1 MHSRA
6 ITSLQQIQN
15 NTTRR
20 ALLGHKNVDV
30 KSTDALS
37 PPPFLLHPFPC
48 FPLPQ
53 TWFHPHHFHSSLS
66 LPFLLPA
73 LSFPSLEI
81 QLRHLAEFGNT
92 TVERNFDRL
101 QRVQNIHAKDACQA
115 LQTASASDLWWL
127 LHWLPIRQCIVYK
140 TSLLTYKILMSGHP
154 QLLMPINWVLWT
166 RMEPATV
173 IISSSVTAPVE
184 NSDLHHMSGTL
195 WSSTV
200 RAWIVWILS
209 RPGWSLDCIWWH
221 KAVLMWSMVIGTSDS
236 SLQLMVPYKHI
247 TYSIG
252 CKLPS
257 DCWRL
262 CSGWCFIQL
271 PQSHCTWCTTNII
284 MPYNTSSVCTTIS
297 NSMKGYWWQQ
307 ISLLIVT
314 YTSLKY
320 VQNARILE
328 INRQNV

>member
-66 LPFLLPA
+66 LPFLPPA

-81 QLRHLAEFGNT
+81 QLRHLAECGNT

-184 NSDLHHMSGTL
+184 NSDLHHVWNSLKQHSKGMDSVNSFKARLKSGLSGGIRRCWCDL
-195 WSSTV
+195 WS
-200 RAWIVWILS
+200 LE
-209 RPGWSLDCIWWH
+209 
-221 KAVLMWSMVIGTSDS
+221 
-236 SLQLMVPYKHI
+236 
-247 TYSIG
+247 
-252 CKLPS
+252 
-257 DCWRL
+257 RL
-262 CSGWCFIQL
+262 IHLCNLWCR
-271 PQSHCTWCTTNII
+271 TNISHI
-284 MPYNTSSVCTTIS
+284 ALAVSFPVTVGGCVLADASFSFHKVTAH
-297 NSMKGYWWQQ
+297 GAQQ
-307 ISLLIVT
+307 IS
-314 YTSLKY
+314 
-320 VQNARILE
+320 
-328 INRQNV
+328 